1 MKGGDGRRKRAR
13 KVKEQSLYFLLKRTV
28 LERFWKAQT
37 NPKRFGADRH
47 DFETWQEIILLAKLS
62 PEKEDGVEE
71 TLAWHDELCCYS
83 SPVLHHHFG
92 ECSGNECQSR
102 RVSSARL
109 WVTTT
114 QPVFCTAPQRVIHFK
129 QYSADART

>member
-47 DFETWQEIILLAKLS
+47 DFETWQEMILLAKLS
-62 PEKEDGVEE
+62 FENEDREE
-71 TLAWHDELCCYS
+71 TLAWHDALCCYS
-83 SPVLHHHFG
+83 SPVLHHRSG

-109 WVTTT
+109 VGYHNPTSVLHGPTEGDT
-114 QPVFCTAPQRVIHFK
+114 F
-129 QYSADART
+129 